1 MRLIVFYAYG
11 RESVMNTP
19 PYSGTSL
26 HTSLCGGS
34 FCSRCL
40 LSGSSLFGGSL
51 GSSGSGFSLS
61 LCSSDLSL
69 FLGYDLSLC
78 LVLGLLGFETLFG
91 GEFFLVGHGCD
102 KSVGLTLLHLFP
114 CLETTLCFSLVES
127 TFLHTALKVLHKHHT
142 L

>member
-102 KSVGLTLLHLFP
+102 KSVGLTLLHLFHASKRRCASASSKAP
-114 CLETTLCFSLVES
+114 FFTPP
-127 TFLHTALKVLHKHHT
+127 
-142 L
+142 